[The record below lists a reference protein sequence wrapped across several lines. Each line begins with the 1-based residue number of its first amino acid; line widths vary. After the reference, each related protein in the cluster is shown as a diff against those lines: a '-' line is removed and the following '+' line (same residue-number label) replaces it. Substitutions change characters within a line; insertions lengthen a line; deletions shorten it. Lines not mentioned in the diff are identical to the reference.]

1 MPRRPPRTHSP
12 HTHMPPAPGL
22 KRVCIR
28 RVVPIKIY
36 SQFVFSTNKFVHRKC
51 KNATVQTYPC
61 VSITFTL
68 QAQVQSRLTPGT
80 HTETCCAR
88 QPPRPQVTGR
98 EAGTACR
105 SVRCG
110 SRVWGKLRRHQ
121 CKSRQHCPPQA
132 RQPPRLQ
139 VNDQPKGRDRV
150 PVCVQCGSRE
160 PQPALPDVHV
170 RGQAARRVWGG
181 GLGR

>member
-1 MPRRPPRTHSP
+1 MPAAFWNACPVYPLAASCRDRLEFFHPQISQTAQMFASSEVRERHRT
-12 HTHMPPAPGL
+12 T
-22 KRVCIR
+22 
-28 RVVPIKIY
+28 
-36 SQFVFSTNKFVHRKC
+36 
-51 KNATVQTYPC
+51 C

-181 GLGR
+181 GLGRVGG